1 MHPRGLRHSL
11 RRPRRLCS
19 TALADRHLVQG
30 SLGLRVADV
39 AVADQAPSCFAVL
52 WRVALVA
59 GVVVLLAPLPLL
71 LLLAEA
77 EAVAALTVS
86 SMDRRGCRGAYL
98 AEARGRYCRRYCPL
112 PSVLVVVVVVVVAV
126 VVGRH
131 YYCPLPSVLVV
142 VIVPLPLQQLV
153 VVVVVVVVVVGRHYY
168 YWTCCNRFACFRC

>member
-86 SMDRRGCRGAYL
+86 SMDRCECRDADL
-98 AEARGRYCRRYCPL
+98 AEARGRYCPR
-112 PSVLVVVVVVVVAV
+112 PSVLVVVPLQQLVVVAV